1 MDTSFSAC
9 NLEPSKCRTLSID
22 QKIQII
28 RELSKSPDTAQDK
41 LQSWSR
47 KDILDILCHDI
58 VKERK
63 FTGLSKQRMLDYLF
77 KVVTSGKNS
86 HDLLEDDQPVTQ
98 SPPKRQRKAD
108 TPVRVVPPPST
119 DSPNSDIKSNGTAG
133 PGSNT
138 RLCQNVA
145 CRYRYNASDPF
156 CKRCSCCICYK
167 YDENKDPS
175 LWLFCNSDP
184 PYQGG
189 YSCDRSCHIECALKH
204 DKAGIGAAKGGKR
217 LDGSYH
223 CPYCGKENDLLRSWK
238 KQLTIAKDARRVDVL
253 CYRIYLSHKLL
264 NSTEK
269 YRHLHEVVDLAR
281 KKLEIDVGPI
291 TGSPNMGRGI
301 VNRLQ
306 SGGEVQKLCARGI
319 ELIESIISSA
329 SPSPVVEQKIKQTPI
344 PSSFIRF
351 PIVASTC
358 LTIVLK
364 LDDIHTL
371 PLDLAGFNLWHRKAD
386 TSDYP
391 VDPTGT
397 IVLPNRSIVITEL
410 APSTSYKFKLVAFN
424 HAKVE
429 LDSWEVKET
438 TTCCSKDP
446 KGIEVR
452 KQPSFD
458 LSNPS
463 SEGGESNNSAA
474 VYADLN
480 KSPERESDSDFEGCE
495 NPDLNGSGLGSGS
508 GSDQVINVKDISE
521 TAEMNG
527 VSASALDEEAVLNI
541 IPVAKTSTGLQKDSP
556 DPRSENESNG
566 LNGNDMANGAV
577 IRLISTRPVM
587 PGQTE
592 NGKADNVLLPKPDR
606 EPGSSSNKWVSGHND
621 GCMEGS
627 YEYCVKVIRRLECE
641 GLIESNFRVK
651 FLTWFSLRATPQ
663 ERKIVNVYVDTLIDD
678 PVSLAG
684 QLSDTFSERIYS
696 KGLPPV
702 PNGFCMQLWH

>member
-1 MDTSFSAC
+1 MQKKKTIPTNPFGNYHFYLFLACAEGNVYNLFSFS
-9 NLEPSKCRTLSID
+9 E
-22 QKIQII
+22 
-28 RELSKSPDTAQDK
+28 
-41 LQSWSR
+41 
-47 KDILDILCHDI
+47 
-58 VKERK
+58 
-63 FTGLSKQRMLDYLF
+63 
-77 KVVTSGKNS
+77 
-86 HDLLEDDQPVTQ
+86 
-98 SPPKRQRKAD
+98 
-108 TPVRVVPPPST
+108 
-119 DSPNSDIKSNGTAG
+119 
-133 PGSNT
+133 
-138 RLCQNVA
+138 
-145 CRYRYNASDPF
+145 
-156 CKRCSCCICYK
+156 
-167 YDENKDPS
+167 
-175 LWLFCNSDP
+175 
-184 PYQGG
+184 
-189 YSCDRSCHIECALKH
+189 
-204 DKAGIGAAKGGKR
+204 
-217 LDGSYH
+217 
-223 CPYCGKENDLLRSWK
+223 
-238 KQLTIAKDARRVDVL
+238 
-253 CYRIYLSHKLL
+253 
-264 NSTEK
+264 
-269 YRHLHEVVDLAR
+269 
-281 KKLEIDVGPI
+281 
-291 TGSPNMGRGI
+291 
-301 VNRLQ
+301 
-306 SGGEVQKLCARGI
+306 
-319 ELIESIISSA
+319 
-329 SPSPVVEQKIKQTPI
+329 TPI

-364 LDDIHTL
+364 VEDIDTL

-424 HAKVE
+424 HAKVK

-508 GSDQVINVKDISE
+508 GSDQVTNVKESPE
-521 TAEMNG
+521 TADMNG

-541 IPVAKTSTGLQKDSP
+541 IPLPKTST
-556 DPRSENESNG
+556 
-566 LNGNDMANGAV
+566 ANGAV
-577 IRLISTRPVM
+577 IRLISTRPVT

-592 NGKADNVLLPKPDR
+592 NGKADNVLLQKPDR

-684 QLSDTFSERIYS
+684 QLSDTFSDRIYS
-696 KGLPPV
+696 KGLLV
-702 PNGFCMQLWH
+702 YRVAFACNFGIESFWTG